1 MNYGIIFYVIG
12 WVLNFEAA
20 FMLPSCI
27 TAFVYHEREGL
38 ALAAVAAVSLLAGL
52 LIIRKKPKSMS
63 MYAREG
69 FVTVTLYIRVIRTD
83 IHQVTDISSALSNCI
98 ALEQLA
104 DLIKQHNS
112 YTFLIIAKQN
122 GADSRD
128 RHQKVFIKY
137 LLIADTFPRLFQNI
151 VSDHQ
156 VRNHKQHKLQPALCR
171 KQRQHDDQRCR
182 HDDTDQHFFLLL
194 VHNLF
199 SHPTA
204 NPRVL
209 QNSRLLF
216 PPLPLHIPGPICALS
231 V

>member
-1 MNYGIIFYVIG
+1 MKHTCHVD
-12 WVLNFEAA
+12 AA
-20 FMLPSCI
+20 ADDFFSLGNV
-27 TAFVYHEREGL
+27 TRK
-38 ALAAVAAVSLLAGL
+38 ALTSQCTRIQRRFSFSNNTIDRHLFTRLYNDCRSDRDLIRIDLLQL
-52 LIIRKKPKSMS
+52 S
-63 MYAREG
+63 
-69 FVTVTLYIRVIRTD
+69 VTLYIRVIRTD

-156 VRNHKQHKLQPALCR
+156 VRNHK
-171 KQRQHDDQRCR
+171 
-182 HDDTDQHFFLLL
+182 
-194 VHNLF
+194 
-199 SHPTA
+199 
-204 NPRVL
+204 
-209 QNSRLLF
+209 
-216 PPLPLHIPGPICALS
+216 
-231 V
+231 